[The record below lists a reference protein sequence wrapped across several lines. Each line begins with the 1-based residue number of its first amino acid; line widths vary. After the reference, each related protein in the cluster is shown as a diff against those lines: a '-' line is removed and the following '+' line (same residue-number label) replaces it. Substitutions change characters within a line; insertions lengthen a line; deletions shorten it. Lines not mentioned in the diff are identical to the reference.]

1 MNGIDV
7 DVLLEGLLALVGDVE
22 AIGEDGI
29 LAGAAFSGKNGR
41 IAFSAFTP
49 KRGPSPDE
57 IFTTD
62 PDGTGERQR
71 TPTTPRAFN
80 SSPSYSPDGTKIAW
94 ERVVVGPNGPNLSR
108 DDGDIWV
115 IDADGTN
122 KKRLTGSPADDFGPA
137 FSPDGRKLVFDVFGA
152 TGQGS
157 IQTKKADGTKRRT
170 IFAPRRFRP
179 SVPVFSPNGEKS
191 LADDA
196 SYTDPAYEVRGKE
209 EIASHIGRSLSGEAY
224 GGGRSWG
231 PDPDQQRGRP
241 APRVVSF
248 LLGDGRFT
256 GPAAIGGYGL
266 RGAGRRRTP
275 PAHQWLLRSISADT
289 GELARTPGVAQRAIL
304 LSNTRKA
311 GAATSWFPLALFTK
325 VRGIEILRTSPF
337 GHSRKLRQ
345 AL

>member
-49 KRGPSPDE
+49 NRGPSPDE
-57 IFTTD
+57 IFTTN

-137 FSPDGRKLVFDVFGA
+137 FSPDGRKVAFTRGYSGDRGTDIYVKKLKG
-152 TGQGS
+152 GS
-157 IQTKKADGTKRRT
+157 ARRVT
-170 IFAPRRFRP
+170 NGGYHHEYE
-179 SVPVFSPNGEKS
+179 PVFSPDGGRIAFTRARFS
-191 LADDA
+191 SCCAD
-196 SYTDPAYEVRGKE
+196 VIVGGG
-209 EIASHIGRSLSGEAY
+209 EIATVRPDGTDLKVLTHTPDPPRRRARTSRPTGASWCSTSSGPRARGASRPKRRTARKGGPSSHPAASARPSLSSPPTA
-224 GGGRSWG
+224 RRAWRTM
-231 PDPDQQRGRP
+231 PRIPIRP
-241 APRVVSF
+241 MRC
-248 LLGDGRFT
+248 
-256 GPAAIGGYGL
+256 
-266 RGAGRRRTP
+266 GA
-275 PAHQWLLRSISADT
+275 
-289 GELARTPGVAQRAIL
+289 
-304 LSNTRKA
+304 RK
-311 GAATSWFPLALFTK
+311 K
-325 VRGIEILRTSPF
+325 
-337 GHSRKLRQ
+337 
-345 AL
+345 

>member
-57 IFTTD
+57 IFTTN

-115 IDADGTN
+115 IDADGTKIAFSTN
-122 KKRLTGSPADDFGPA
+122 RDGNVQIYTMNIDGSAQTNLSNRLGDGHD
-137 FSPDGRKLVFDVFGA
+137 FSPDWGQLAERGPTSKAACKKGGYKDFGFKN
-152 TGQGS
+152 QGEC
-157 IQTKKADGTKRRT
+157 IKAVKKAR
-170 IFAPRRFRP
+170 
-179 SVPVFSPNGEKS
+179 
-191 LADDA
+191 
-196 SYTDPAYEVRGKE
+196 
-209 EIASHIGRSLSGEAY
+209 
-224 GGGRSWG
+224 
-231 PDPDQQRGRP
+231 
-241 APRVVSF
+241 
-248 LLGDGRFT
+248 
-256 GPAAIGGYGL
+256 
-266 RGAGRRRTP
+266 
-275 PAHQWLLRSISADT
+275 
-289 GELARTPGVAQRAIL
+289 
-304 LSNTRKA
+304 
-311 GAATSWFPLALFTK
+311 
-325 VRGIEILRTSPF
+325 
-337 GHSRKLRQ
+337 
-345 AL
+345 

>member
-57 IFTTD
+57 IFTTN

-137 FSPDGRKLVFDVFGA
+137 FSPDGRKVAFTRGYSGDLA
-152 TGQGS
+152 
-157 IQTKKADGTKRRT
+157 
-170 IFAPRRFRP
+170 APTCT
-179 SVPVFSPNGEKS
+179 S
-191 LADDA
+191 
-196 SYTDPAYEVRGKE
+196 
-209 EIASHIGRSLSGEAY
+209 RSL
-224 GGGRSWG
+224 R
-231 PDPDQQRGRP
+231 
-241 APRVVSF
+241 
-248 LLGDGRFT
+248 
-256 GPAAIGGYGL
+256 
-266 RGAGRRRTP
+266 
-275 PAHQWLLRSISADT
+275 
-289 GELARTPGVAQRAIL
+289 
-304 LSNTRKA
+304 A
-311 GAATSWFPLALFTK
+311 GARGGLPTAATTTN
-325 VRGIEILRTSPF
+325 TSPSSAPTVA
-337 GHSRKLRQ
+337 G
-345 AL
+345 

>member
-29 LAGAAFSGKNGR
+29 LAEAAFSGKNGR

-57 IFTTD
+57 IFTTN

-115 IDADGTN
+115 MDADGTN

-137 FSPDGRKLVFDVFGA
+137 LSPDGRKVAFTRGYSGDRGTDIYVKKLKGGSARRVTNGGYHHEYEPVFSPDGGRIAFTRARFSSCCADVIVGGGEIATVRPDGTDFKVLTHTPDPAAAESPDFSPDGRKLVFDVFGA

-157 IQTKKADGTKRRT
+157 IQTIKADGTKRRT
-170 IFAPRRFRP
+170 LFAPRRFRP
-179 SVPVFSPNGEKS
+179 SVPVFSPNGEKIAFDGYRNTTKDAYDIWTID
-191 LADDA
+191 ADGTNP
-196 SYTDPAYEVRGKE
+196 TDVTPPSKRWE
-209 EIASHIGRSLSGEAY
+209 SGPD
-224 GGGRSWG
+224 WG
-231 PDPDQQRGRP
+231 PK
-241 APRVVSF
+241 
-248 LLGDGRFT
+248 
-256 GPAAIGGYGL
+256 
-266 RGAGRRRTP
+266 P
-275 PAHQWLLRSISADT
+275 PSA
-289 GELARTPGVAQRAIL
+289 
-304 LSNTRKA
+304 K
-311 GAATSWFPLALFTK
+311 
-325 VRGIEILRTSPF
+325 
-337 GHSRKLRQ
+337 
-345 AL
+345 

>member
-29 LAGAAFSGKNGR
+29 LAGAAFSGKNVR

-57 IFTTD
+57 IFTTN

-122 KKRLTGSPADDFGPA
+122 KKRLTG
-137 FSPDGRKLVFDVFGA
+137 GRFWPRLLA
-152 TGQGS
+152 RRPQGRLH
-157 IQTKKADGTKRRT
+157 AR
-170 IFAPRRFRP
+170 
-179 SVPVFSPNGEKS
+179 
-191 LADDA
+191 LL
-196 SYTDPAYEVRGKE
+196 
-209 EIASHIGRSLSGEAY
+209 GRSRHRHIRQEA
-224 GGGRSWG
+224 
-231 PDPDQQRGRP
+231 
-241 APRVVSF
+241 
-248 LLGDGRFT
+248 
-256 GPAAIGGYGL
+256 
-266 RGAGRRRTP
+266 
-275 PAHQWLLRSISADT
+275 
-289 GELARTPGVAQRAIL
+289 
-304 LSNTRKA
+304 
-311 GAATSWFPLALFTK
+311 
-325 VRGIEILRTSPF
+325 
-337 GHSRKLRQ
+337 
-345 AL
+345 

>member
-57 IFTTD
+57 IFTTN

-137 FSPDGRKLVFDVFGA
+137 FSPDGRKVTFTRGYEA
-152 TGQGS
+152 TRA
-157 IQTKKADGTKRRT
+157 IATPT
-170 IFAPRRFRP
+170 
-179 SVPVFSPNGEKS
+179 
-191 LADDA
+191 
-196 SYTDPAYEVRGKE
+196 YT
-209 EIASHIGRSLSGEAY
+209 SRSL
-224 GGGRSWG
+224 R
-231 PDPDQQRGRP
+231 
-241 APRVVSF
+241 
-248 LLGDGRFT
+248 
-256 GPAAIGGYGL
+256 
-266 RGAGRRRTP
+266 
-275 PAHQWLLRSISADT
+275 
-289 GELARTPGVAQRAIL
+289 
-304 LSNTRKA
+304 A
-311 GAATSWFPLALFTK
+311 GARGGLPTAATTTN
-325 VRGIEILRTSPF
+325 TSPSSAPTVA
-337 GHSRKLRQ
+337 G
-345 AL
+345 